1 MAKRTARVKSWVNRD
16 QVSLRISSGELEAV
30 VRLTPEAAMKVAT
43 KLMLDVAHVRK
54 AMDEAKAA
62 TDALAQRI
70 RQQ

>member
-16 QVSLRISSGELEAV
+16 QVSLRIASGELESV

-54 AMDEAKAA
+54 AMREAKAE
-62 TDALAQRI
+62 
-70 RQQ
+70 